1 MAPASSPDSAPG
13 HRRRL
18 WRRLRRLSAR
28 LRHPS
33 GRVYDR
39 GRAWLATHAAVDTRA
54 LAAVRIGVG
63 LLLLVDLALR
73 ARWLRVFYT
82 DAGVLPRETL
92 RTVRPVVSSVS
103 LHALWGSTT
112 AQAGLFC
119 VAGLAAVALLVGY
132 RTRLACVVSLVLLV
146 SLHARNPVVLNA
158 GDSLLRRLLLWG
170 SLLPLGTRWSV
181 DAVRRATSSAAA
193 SDGGSGASVATTP
206 RTVAS
211 VVTLGLLVQVV
222 AVYVVNAAI
231 KLRGSGWLDGTAVRY
246 VFQLDRFTTS
256 LGDLVAGTPAVVTA
270 FGWAWLALLVAAP
283 ALVLASDWRRTA
295 VAAGLIAGH
304 LGMAATMWLGVFPF
318 VAVVALLPA
327 LRTPMWERVE
337 TAVAP
342 VAARCRAVTAWLLSA
357 RRGVGGV
364 GPLAVATGRPN
375 TGRWVAGGTRA
386 VATLLLVGI
395 LVWNA
400 AALGVV
406 PVETDA
412 GAVEPERYRW
422 DMFAP
427 EPPRA
432 AAWFAAPATT
442 VDGRRVDAFPR
453 PSAVGDR
460 PPDVAATYPSVR
472 WRKYLTAVWWHGGDR
487 LRHATAAGL
496 CERWDRRH
504 DERLA
509 TVSLVVTRE
518 PTRLDGSERERLTT
532 RRLVT
537 HDCRGDDT
545 GT

>member
-1 MAPASSPDSAPG
+1 MAPVSSSDPTPG
-13 HRRRL
+13 RLRRL
-18 WRRLRRLSAR
+18 WRRLRYLSVH
-28 LRHPS
+28 LS
-33 GRVYDR
+33 GRVRDR
-39 GRAWLATHAAVDTRA
+39 GRTWFATHAAVDTRA
-54 LAAVRIGVG
+54 LAALRIGVG

-92 RTVRPVVSSVS
+92 RAVRPVVSSVS

-112 AQAGLFC
+112 TQTGLFC
-119 VAGLAAVALLVGY
+119 LAGLAAMALLVGY

-146 SLHARNPVVLNA
+146 SLHARNPLVLNG

-170 SLLPLGTRWSV
+170 SLLPLGTRWSI
-181 DAVRRATSSAAA
+181 DAVRRAPPPTAA
-193 SDGGSGASVATTP
+193 SDGGGGAGVATTP

-211 VVTLGLLVQVV
+211 VATLGLFVQV
-222 AVYVVNAAI
+222 ATVYVVNAAI

-246 VFQLDRFTTS
+246 VFQLDRFTTP
-256 LGDLVAGTPAVVTA
+256 LGDLVAGTPAVVTT
-270 FGWAWLALLVAAP
+270 FGWAWLALLVVAP

-295 VAAGLIAGH
+295 VAAGLLAGH
-304 LGMAATMWLGVFPF
+304 LGMAATMWLGVFPV

-327 LRTPMWERVE
+327 LRSPVWNRVE
-337 TAVAP
+337 SAVAP
-342 VAARCRAVTAWLLSA
+342 VAARCRAATAWLVS
-357 RRGVGGV
+357 RRGVGGI
-364 GPLAVATGRPN
+364 GSLAASTGRPN

-386 VATLLLVGI
+386 VATLLLVGV

-406 PVETDA
+406 PVETEA

-427 EPPRA
+427 DPPRA

-453 PSAVGDR
+453 PSAIGDR

-496 CERWDRRH
+496 CERWNRRH

-518 PTRLDGSERERLTT
+518 PTRLDRPERERLTT

-537 HDCRGDDT
+537 HDCRTGDSAP
-545 GT
+545 